1 MQSLQLLF
9 WPTLRVRKLK
19 LVITGSATFERAIQI
34 ADSFKGR
41 LDGNHSIPYVYIA
54 KAYAEAGNL
63 PVSQEMFKRAKEK
76 TKDIFH
82 AHIRADAL
90 VSIARV
96 QVFCGDKNGGEQ
108 TLSEAL
114 QVAGTLSSN
123 VGRIGY
129 EFAEMGNH
137 TASEEIFQN
146 FIASMESI
154 PVNTKAQSLILI
166 AGWQLKAHQNRV
178 PLQL

>member
-1 MQSLQLLF
+1 M
-9 WPTLRVRKLK
+9 
-19 LVITGSATFERAIQI
+19 
-34 ADSFKGR
+34 
-41 LDGNHSIPYVYIA
+41 YIA

-82 AHIRADAL
+82 AHISADAL

-129 EFAEMGNH
+129 EFAEMGNLPP
-137 TASEEIFQN
+137 AKRYFKIL
-146 FIASMESI
+146 ASMESI
-154 PVNTKAQSLILI
+154 PVNTKLSLI
-166 AGWQLKAHQNRV
+166 
-178 PLQL
+178 